1 MDVLTPAID
10 RDATRA
16 GWMLAL
22 VVLVGLLTLP
32 AGTTAA
38 RAESAQGSEAIKAAY
53 LYKFTNYVQWPDG
66 AFAAADSPIVIGVA
80 GDDDLVGVLER
91 MTAGKM
97 VNGRSFQ
104 VRSIDPGLP
113 LSGVHVLYLGSLG
126 RNDLQSVLGQVQGKP
141 VLLVSESRRGCGSG
155 CMINFVIVDSRLRF
169 QVALQP
175 AARSGLHFSALML
188 TAAYS
193 VAREGP

>member
-1 MDVLTPAID
+1 MDFLTTTVN

-22 VVLVGLLTLP
+22 VLLVGLLTLP

-38 RAESAQGSEAIKAAY
+38 HAGSAQGSEAIKAAY

-104 VRSIDPGLP
+104 VRQVNPGLP
-113 LSGVHVLYLGSLG
+113 LSGVHVLYLGNLG
-126 RNDLQSVLGQVQGKP
+126 RNDLRSALGQAQGKP
-141 VLLVSESRRGCGSG
+141 VLLVSGSRRACGPD
-155 CMINFVIVDSRLRF
+155 CMINFVVVDSRLRF